1 MTAIC
6 TVLSFFFHPGS
17 KNEWYISKQMLV
29 SFTMYMEAIGLLPQ
43 IYLIRKHK
51 EVEAMTGHY
60 MFCLAVSRF
69 LRLIFWL
76 QMFWDGDWVGY
87 LVIADL
93 IHTLL
98 LSDFTYFYI
107 KQARQPCILL

>member
-1 MTAIC
+1 
-6 TVLSFFFHPGS
+6 
-17 KNEWYISKQMLV
+17 
-29 SFTMYMEAIGLLPQ
+29 MYMEAIGLLPQ

-76 QMFWDGDWVGY
+76 QMYLKGDSFLY

-93 IHTLL
+93 IHTIL
-98 LSDFTYFYI
+98 LSDFTYFYV
-107 KQARQPCILL
+107 K